1 MLVIMRPG
9 PTEAQCQKVEA
20 AIRDMGYAPLRVPGA
35 GRTAICVTGNRGPVD
50 DSYLSRLPG
59 VARCIRVTRPWKLV
73 SREVHPENTEISVG
87 GVRVGGPAPVVI
99 AGPGSV
105 ETEARTLAIARS
117 VARAG
122 AHLFRARLFP
132 DRIGPYN
139 FAGIGDEGLHTLA
152 RIREET
158 GLPVISDVVDPRSA
172 EKVADQVDAVQIPAR
187 HMGNEPLLEVVA
199 GLEKPIILER
209 AASASVEEWL
219 MAAESLLAR
228 EKHDVALC
236 ERGIRTGVEGR
247 SMLDIHAVPVVRE
260 ISHLPV
266 LVAPSRS
273 VAHRSR
279 VRPLARAAIGVG
291 ASGLLIETHTHPET
305 AYTDPAQTV
314 DIATLEGILA
324 DLGHLRGLESL
335 SVAPSLTVD
344 P

>member
-1 MLVIMRPG
+1 MLVIMQPG
-9 PTEAQCQKVEA
+9 PTEDQCRRVES

-50 DSYLSRLPG
+50 DSYIVRLPG
-59 VARCIRVTRPWKLV
+59 VAQCIRVTKPWKLV
-73 SREVHPENTEISVG
+73 SREVHPESTEVHIG
-87 GVRVGGPAPVVI
+87 DVRVGGPEPVVI

-105 ETEARTLAIARS
+105 ETEARTLAIARR
-117 VARAG
+117 VRAAG
-122 AHLFRARLFP
+122 VRIFRARLWSE
-132 DRIGPYN
+132 RIGPYQ
-139 FAGIGDEGLHTLA
+139 FGGIGDEGLHTLERVRA
-152 RIREET
+152 ET
-158 GLPVISDVVDPRSA
+158 GLPIVSDVVDPRSA
-172 EKVADQVDAVQIPAR
+172 ADVAERVDAVQVPAS

-199 GLEKPIILER
+199 GFRIPVILER
-209 AASASVEEWL
+209 APSASIEEWL

-236 ERGIRTGVEGR
+236 ERGVRTGGQGR
-247 SMLDIHAVPVVRE
+247 TVLDLHAVPVARE

-291 ASGLLIETHTHPET
+291 AAGLLVEAHTHPDT

-314 DIATLEGILA
+314 DIATLEGVLA
-324 DLGHLRGLESL
+324 DLALMRGLGAL
-335 SVAPSLTVD
+335 PAAP
-344 P
+344 